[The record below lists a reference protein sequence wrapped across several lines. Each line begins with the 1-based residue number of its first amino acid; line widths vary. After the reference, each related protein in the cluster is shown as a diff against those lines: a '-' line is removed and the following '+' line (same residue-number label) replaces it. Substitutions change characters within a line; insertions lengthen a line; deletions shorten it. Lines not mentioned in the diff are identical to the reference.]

1 MISKE
6 RPTAAV
12 QAVNK
17 GQIFADGGIRLKSFM
32 KLLSI
37 QTFCNVIIPF
47 VLMLTVALLF

>member
-12 QAVNK
+12 QVVN
-17 GQIFADGGIRLKSFM
+17 ICRTAADGGIRLKSFM